1 VVELAETRGGKV
13 WRRGRLT
20 AFVERHATAWELTMA
35 ALTIAYVVLAFLQ
48 DQGYEGLVRAGV
60 FALAVIFVVEF
71 STRCYDSQS
80 RLGYFKRHWIDIVTC
95 IPVAGQLRA
104 LRLLRLLAF
113 LRLGAALRAFGV
125 GLAASERIRG
135 GSMLWIVGPT
145 LLVVWIGAAYGYYEL
160 EGGVNPKIQSFTDAL
175 FFALVTASTV
185 GYGDVTP
192 VTPAGK
198 VLTGILIFVGIGLLG
213 FASAQL
219 TTKLLPQRSE
229 MDEIRTELEH
239 QNRLLQDLMVRIDG
253 LREVLG
259 NPSYPVS
266 EQERSPELQE
276 NLFSRE

>member
-1 VVELAETRGGKV
+1 
-13 WRRGRLT
+13 
-20 AFVERHATAWELTMA
+20 MA

-48 DQGYEGLVRAGV
+48 DQGFGGLVRAGV
-60 FALAVIFVVEF
+60 FALSAVFVVEF
-71 STRCYDSQS
+71 CARCYDSQS

-95 IPVAGQLRA
+95 IPVAGELRA

-145 LLVVWIGAAYGYYEL
+145 LLVVWIASAYGYFEL

-239 QNRLLQDLMVRIDG
+239 QNRLLQDLMARIDG
-253 LREVLG
+253 LRESLG
-259 NPSYPVS
+259 NPSEPAL
-266 EQERSPELQE
+266 EQETPRGLQG